1 MKVATDSSTV
11 MAKIQRGL
19 DYQVKMGFAKSWPEL
34 TDFVEGRQ
42 WPTATAKT
50 KYMPRPVVNQCDS
63 IVENKQSNI
72 LSQVLKMMF
81 SPAELQE
88 GSDNADIIKAAQDYT
103 DAAATTWS
111 DIDQDTLNED
121 FVNDI
126 LVLGT
131 GIFHYYY
138 DNSIKG
144 GQFTPYVGKIQGEVI
159 DPMDII
165 LGNPHL
171 KASQTQKQPWI
182 AIRSHPDT
190 KELQEKAKK
199 NGKDEKLIV
208 SDENK
213 KDSKYPNEQTNID
226 QAGTTTLWT
235 KYYRE
240 NGQIMWIQVIEGL
253 TITDPTPLAPNGGKP
268 FTLYPVEIGVFKKR
282 RKCTFGRSMIEDII
296 PNQKALNWGLG
307 MMLLSVQQTAWPKI
321 IAKMGALQ
329 QPITNEPG
337 EIITDHGAMPGV
349 YGIQYM
355 QPPNFSS
362 MPILITEKLMDMTR
376 QVTGT
381 TEVTS
386 GEVIGANMAAS
397 AIIAL
402 QNQAKKPT
410 EGNGL
415 MLVRSLKRVGRIYEE
430 FDKCFGTMPRPIN
443 SKNEAGEEITKSFV
457 GAESADINF
466 DLKIDITPTSILSES
481 LQMTVVKEM
490 ADRQWLDKYAYV
502 KYSPS
507 NIIPAEMK
515 VDFEKEEKQMLE
527 MQTQQAQMQQQ
538 AGNIMGALSLEEQ
551 QAIQA
556 DPTIVNKAIAS
567 TGGGQGGM

>member
-1 MKVATDSSTV
+1 MSVAIDSGTV
-11 MAKIQRGL
+11 WAEIQRGL
-19 DYQVKMGFAKSWPEL
+19 DYQNKMGFAKSWPEFA
-34 TDFVEGRQ
+34 DFTEGRQ
-42 WPTATAKT
+42 WAAPTPKT
-50 KYMPRPVVNQCDS
+50 KFMPRPVVNFCDS
-63 IVENKQSNI
+63 TIENKQSNI
-72 LSQVLKMMF
+72 LSQTLKLMF
-81 SPAELQE
+81 SPEELQPDT
-88 GSDNADIIKAAQDYT
+88 DNEPLIKAGQDYT
-103 DAAATTWS
+103 DAAATTWA

-131 GIFHYYY
+131 GVFHYRF
-138 DNSIKG
+138 DNSITG
-144 GQFTPYVGKIQGEVI
+144 GQFTKYIGKMQGETI
-159 DPMDII
+159 DPIDII
-165 LGNPHL
+165 VGNPHL

-199 NGKDEKLIV
+199 NGKDPTLIV
-208 SDENK
+208 PDDSKN
-213 KDSKYPNEQTNID
+213 DSKYSSEKINIE

-235 KYYRE
+235 KYYKE
-240 NGQIMWIQVIEGL
+240 NGQIMWIQVVEGL
-253 TITDPTPLAPNGGKP
+253 TVQDPTPLAPDGGKP

-321 IAKMGALQ
+321 LAKMGALEGQ
-329 QPITNEPG
+329 TITNEPG
-337 EIITDHGAMPGV
+337 EIITDHNQVSGFDGV
-349 YGIQYM
+349 KFM

-362 MPILITEKLMDMTR
+362 MPIVLAEKLMDMTR

-410 EGNGL
+410 DGNVQ
-415 MLVRSLKRVGRIYEE
+415 MLLRSLKRVGRIYEE
-430 FDKCFGTMPRPIN
+430 FNKSHGTMPVPIQ
-443 SKNEAGEEITKSFV
+443 SKDEQGNDITKTFT
-457 GAESADINF
+457 GADSKDINF
-466 DLKIDITPTSILSES
+466 ALKIDVTPTSILSES

-490 ADRQWLDKYAYV
+490 ADRQWLDKFAFV

-507 NIIPAEMK
+507 NVIPAEMK

-527 MQTQQAQMQQQ
+527 LQQKQAQMQQQ
-538 AGNIMGALSLEEQ
+538 AGNVIGQFNAKDQAAIKEDPAIIDRAMQ
-551 QAIQA
+551 Q
-556 DPTIVNKAIAS
+556 VN
-567 TGGGQGGM
+567 GGGQ